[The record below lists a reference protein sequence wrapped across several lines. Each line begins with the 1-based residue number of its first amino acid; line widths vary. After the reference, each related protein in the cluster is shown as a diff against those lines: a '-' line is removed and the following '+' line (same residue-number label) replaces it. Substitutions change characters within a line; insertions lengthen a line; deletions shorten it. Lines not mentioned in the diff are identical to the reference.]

1 MPVNAELD
9 DRRVQ
14 VAIFAKAPIP
24 GFVKTRLVPVL
35 DSDGAARLHRRLVRQ
50 ALETAICAGI
60 GGVTLWCTP
69 NAQHGFF
76 QALRMSRGVDC
87 LVQAIGDLGQRMHT
101 AFRVHCAS
109 GPLLLIGTDCPV
121 LRPSHLRK
129 AALAL
134 LDGQDAV
141 FYPAEDGGYV
151 LVGLRQPQPELF
163 GGILW
168 STPAVMPQT
177 RLRARALGLSV
188 REFETLWDVDRPAD
202 LERMRSVDPLSWP
215 ERA

>member
-1 MPVNAELD
+1 MPVNAEPD
-9 DRRVQ
+9 DRRVH

-24 GFVKTRLVPVL
+24 GFVKTRLVPAL
-35 DSDGAARLHRRLVRQ
+35 GADGAARLHRRMVRQ
-50 ALETAICAGI
+50 TLETAIRAGI

-76 QALRMSRGVDC
+76 QALRMARGVDC
-87 LVQAIGDLGQRMHT
+87 LVQAIGDLGQRMHI
-101 AFRVHCAS
+101 AFRVHCAR
-109 GPLLLIGTDCPV
+109 GPLLLIGTDCPM

-163 GGILW
+163 EGILW

-202 LERMRSVDPLSWP
+202 LERMQSIDSLSWP